1 MHAEADISA
10 NQSEG
15 RLHVLISCPFCAA
28 GIDLPHETQE
38 ACIAA
43 LHSEIS
49 RIRQVVERLN
59 APAFAEASARQAPA
73 FADASARQ
81 APAVAEASA
90 PLRPN
95 DISGNN
101 PNPQPSRD
109 NHG

>member
-1 MHAEADISA
+1 M
-10 NQSEG
+10 
-15 RLHVLISCPFCAA
+15 LMSCPFC
-28 GIDLPHETQE
+28 GTGTDLPHETQE

-49 RIRQVVERLN
+49 RIRQVVDRLN

-73 FADASARQ
+73 VAEASARQ

-90 PLRPN
+90 ELTPN
-95 DISGNN
+95 DISGDN
-101 PNPQPSRD
+101 PNPQPGRD